1 MINQYKPST
10 RRIVEEA
17 QVYAQGKIKR
27 DIKCPECGHIL
38 TKAYGHEHFCIEVF
52 CKHCKFNDIVD
63 LAMLRRRKQ
72 IGEYNMKFWY
82 IPLPKDRTA

>member
-17 QVYAQGKIKR
+17 QAYAQGKIKR

-52 CKHCKFNDIVD
+52 LKI
-63 LAMLRRRKQ
+63 
-72 IGEYNMKFWY
+72 
-82 IPLPKDRTA
+82 T

>member
-17 QVYAQGKIKR
+17 QAYAQGKIKR
-27 DIKCPECGHIL
+27 DIKC
-38 TKAYGHEHFCIEVF
+38 
-52 CKHCKFNDIVD
+52 KHCKFNDVVD
-63 LAMLRRRKQ
+63 LAMLRIRKP